1 MRVNTPWT
9 SSDRRAS
16 TVAPPTASP
25 ERAAEGGR
33 PGPRASSAARRR
45 LGEAAWGFA
54 FVGPQ
59 LVGLVVFVLGPLV
72 FAIALSLMTWDG
84 FGTREFVGLE
94 NFAQQARDETFWVSL
109 RNTAY
114 FTALLLPSD
123 LICSLL
129 VALAVNNVRGKV
141 LYRLFFFMPVVT
153 SSVAVSVV
161 WLWLLNGEFGPV
173 NSYLR
178 DWFGIEPPNWIVDPA
193 WVIPA
198 IALVSLWRGIGFTM
212 VIFLA
217 GLQGIPRTLVEAA
230 EIDGAGAL
238 RTFWHVTLPM
248 LSPTI
253 LFLTI
258 TSMIGSFQVFDLAY
272 VMTNGGP
279 GDASRTLVFHIYDLA
294 FVDFEFGASAASAVV
309 LFVILLVLTL
319 AQLWA
324 QRRWVYYE
332 E

>member
-1 MRVNTPWT
+1 M
-9 SSDRRAS
+9 
-16 TVAPPTASP
+16 TA
-25 ERAAEGGR
+25 R
-33 PGPRASSAARRR
+33 PIGTARRR
-45 LGEAAWGFA
+45 RLAETGWAAV

-59 LVGLVVFVLGPLV
+59 LIGLVAFVLGPLL
-72 FAIALSLMTWDG
+72 FAFVLSLMTWDG
-84 FGTREFVGLE
+84 FGQREFVGLA
-94 NFAQQARDETFWVSL
+94 NFSTQFQDETFWVSL

-114 FTALLLPSD
+114 FTCLLLPAD

-129 VALAVNNVRGKV
+129 VALAATNVRGRV

-161 WLWLLNGEFGPV
+161 WLWLLNGEFGPL

-178 DWFGIEPPNWIVDPA
+178 DWFGIDPPNWIVDPS

-198 IALVSLWRGIGFTM
+198 IVMVSLWRGIGFTM

-217 GLQGIPRTLVEAA
+217 GLQGIPANLLEAA

-238 RTFWHVTLPM
+238 RKFWHVTLPM
-248 LSPTI
+248 LSPTVF
-253 LFLTI
+253 FLTV
-258 TSMIGSFQVFDLAY
+258 TSLIGSFQVFDLAY

-294 FVDFEFGASAASAVV
+294 FVDFDFGASAASAVV
-309 LFVILLVLTL
+309 LFAILLVLTL